1 MAVVSMH
8 SVASRTSDAVIPS
21 EQPVTMLGRTN
32 VADRRTVMASKEQ
45 QTMLSVR
52 VPKELLSELEQVAVK
67 EDRSVAAEVRRLIR
81 HHVEAFRE
89 GLEGRVVA

>member
-1 MAVVSMH
+1 MA
-8 SVASRTSDAVIPS
+8 RTD
-21 EQPVTMLGRTN
+21 
-32 VADRRTVMASKEQ
+32 Q

-52 VPKELLSELEQVAVK
+52 VPSDLLRELEQVAVK

-89 GLEGRVVA
+89 TLEGRVAA